1 MNNIEKLITTIN
13 NRTDEEKT
21 IIMMKIIKQ
30 DIYNIIESNRKEGKV
45 RTDEL
50 VSNINGLFNHLLL
63 SMEHKE
69 DFIKEVEEMYEDYD
83 IDNEYMRENDQH
95 KEHIPFGSFDDDID
109 FDDDD
114 DEDDDDDDDDDFDI
128 PF

>member
-1 MNNIEKLITTIN
+1 
-13 NRTDEEKT
+13 
-21 IIMMKIIKQ
+21 MKIIKQ